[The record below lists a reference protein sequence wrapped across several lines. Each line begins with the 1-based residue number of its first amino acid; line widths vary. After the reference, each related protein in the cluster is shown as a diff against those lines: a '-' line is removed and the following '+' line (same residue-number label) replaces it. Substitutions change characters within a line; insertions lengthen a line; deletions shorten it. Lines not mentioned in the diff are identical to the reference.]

1 MLNNSMGTQLLS
13 PLRALPLALLLLAG
27 GCSGD
32 DSAPKAEAAPDA
44 DVLGVLGVGA
54 APGGTA
60 AKPGRTEAG
69 ASGTADKAREDRT
82 PPEAAPAGQSLKV
95 EVSAPRFASDKQA
108 PAPTVS
114 ATPGGALDY

>member
-1 MLNNSMGTQLLS
+1 MPLQLHRI
-13 PLRALPLALLLLAG
+13 LRTLLLAPLLLAA

-32 DSAPKAEAAPDA
+32 EPAATAGGTPDA
-44 DVLGVLGVGA
+44 DVLGVLGVPA

-60 AKPGRTEAG
+60 AQSGPKEAG
-69 ASGTADKAREDRT
+69 AAGTADKARENRT

-108 PAPTVS
+108 PAPTPS

>member
-1 MLNNSMGTQLLS
+1 MTPRLHSALRSFLL
-13 PLRALPLALLLLAG
+13 ALLLLLAG

-32 DSAPKAEAAPDA
+32 EPAANGATTPDA

-54 APGGTA
+54 APGGA
-60 AKPGRTEAG
+60 APKSGRTEAG
-69 ASGTADKAREDRT
+69 ATPADKAREDRT

>member
-1 MLNNSMGTQLLS
+1 MISRFPST
-13 PLRALPLALLLLAG
+13 LRTLPLALLLLAG

-32 DSAPKAEAAPDA
+32 EPATKAEAAPDA
-44 DVLGVLGVGA
+44 DVLGVLGVAA

-60 AKPGRTEAG
+60 AQSGSKEAG
-69 ASGTADKAREDRT
+69 ASKTVDKVREDRT
-82 PPEAAPAGQSLKV
+82 PPEAAPGGQSLKV

-108 PAPTVS
+108 PAPTPS